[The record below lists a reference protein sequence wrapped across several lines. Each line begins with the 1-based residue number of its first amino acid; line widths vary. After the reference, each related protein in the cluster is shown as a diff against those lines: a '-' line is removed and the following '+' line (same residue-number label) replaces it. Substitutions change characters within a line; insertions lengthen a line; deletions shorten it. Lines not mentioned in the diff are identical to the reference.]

1 MKIFSLLLIITTFS
15 FFKSQTFDWQK
26 SFGGTNQDNHVNH
39 IQTPD
44 GNYIFTGYTLSNN
57 GDIAVN
63 YGLNDAFLAKIDATG
78 NYLWKKVYG
87 GNNDDVPLNII
98 NSNDNG
104 VVLVS
109 KSKSDSNTFSTNK
122 GNNDLWVTKLDAD
135 GNITWNVPIA
145 GSGNEEKAM
154 VISTLNGYIISLVTN
169 SSDFDF
175 AHTGAVSKDVW
186 IIKLDESGNTL
197 WKKRLQGS
205 LDDDISKLKKID
217 NNEFLVLANSLS
229 GDGDFSANAAPNINK
244 GFLLKFDTNGNLQL
258 NAKIESAD
266 IQQPNFAN
274 EVYLLNNE
282 YIIGGKEKS
291 VYTYNNYDYN
301 VFKALFYKISATGN
315 MMWRTNYIKQATPG
329 DNQVVFI
336 DRASDGNI
344 VFFGIEE
351 LNTYFVGYTWMIK
364 LDNSGNIINNSPL
377 TYGARLH
384 DLKKTDTGRFVLAAS
399 LYNLNVPPSTGAY
412 YYRMIFVN
420 PLATTQDV
428 SSTIKTQQVGLENYN
443 FSITNNN
450 KVILFLT
457 EFNAPSWS
465 NNRNV
470 FISSLPVPPVPIP
483 PVLSVNEA
491 NEAGNKI
498 YVYPNPATDFIKIS
512 EKMDTLVLYDVTGK
526 EIIKVKN
533 SNVVDLKNLSA
544 GTYILRAKNKQ
555 ADQSF
560 KIIKK

>member
-26 SFGGTNQDNHVNH
+26 SFGGTNYDQHVNH

-44 GNYIFTGYTLSNN
+44 GNYVFTGYTLSNN

-63 YGLNDAFLAKIDATG
+63 YGLNDVFLAKIDANG

-109 KSKSDSNTFSTNK
+109 RSKSDSNTFSSNK
-122 GNNDLWVTKLDAD
+122 GNNDLWVTKFDAD

-175 AHTGAVSKDVW
+175 AHAGAVSKDVW
-186 IIKLDESGNTL
+186 IIKLDESGNIL

-217 NNEFLVLANSLS
+217 NNEFLVLVNSLS

-244 GFLLKFDTNGNLQL
+244 GFLLRFDTNGNLQL

-274 EVYLLNNE
+274 DVYLLNNE
-282 YIIGGKEKS
+282 YFIGGKEKS

-412 YYRMIFVN
+412 YYRMIFVD

-465 NNRNV
+465 NNPNV
-470 FISSLPVPPVPIP
+470 FISSLPVPPVPI
-483 PVLSVNEA
+483 LSVNEA

-498 YVYPNPATDFIKIS
+498 YAYPNPATDFIKIS

-533 SNVVDLKNLSA
+533 SNVVDLTNLSA

>member
-1 MKIFSLLLIITTFS
+1 MKIFSLLLIITTLS

-26 SFGGTNQDNHVNH
+26 SFGGTNYDEHVNH

-44 GNYIFTGYTLSNN
+44 GNYVFTGYTLSNN

-63 YGLNDAFLAKIDATG
+63 YGLNDAFLAKIDANG

-122 GNNDLWVTKLDAD
+122 GNNDLWVTKFDAD

-175 AHTGAVSKDVW
+175 AHAGAVSKDVW
-186 IIKLDESGNTL
+186 IIKLDESGNIL

-217 NNEFLVLANSLS
+217 NNEFLVLVNSLS

-244 GFLLKFDTNGNLQL
+244 GFLLRFDTNGNLQL

-266 IQQPNFAN
+266 IQKPNFAN

-282 YIIGGKEKS
+282 YFIGGKEKS

-412 YYRMIFVN
+412 YYRMIFVD

-465 NNRNV
+465 NNPNV
-470 FISSLPVPPVPIP
+470 FISSLPVPPVPI
-483 PVLSVNEA
+483 LSVNEA
-491 NEAGNKI
+491 NEVGNKI
-498 YVYPNPATDFIKIS
+498 YAYPNPATDFIKIS

-533 SNVVDLKNLSA
+533 SNVVDLTNLSE

>member
-63 YGLNDAFLAKIDATG
+63 YGLNDAFLAKIDANG

-291 VYTYNNYDYN
+291 VYTYNNYDYK

>member
-63 YGLNDAFLAKIDATG
+63 YGLNDAFLAKIDANG

-122 GNNDLWVTKLDAD
+122 GNNDLWVTKFDAD

-217 NNEFLVLANSLS
+217 NNEFLVLVNSLS

-315 MMWRTNYIKQATPG
+315 MIWRTNYIKQATPG

-498 YVYPNPATDFIKIS
+498 FVYPNPATDFIKIS

-533 SNVVDLKNLSA
+533 SNVVDLKNLST
-544 GTYILRAKNKQ
+544 GTYILKATNKQ
-555 ADQSF
+555 ANQSF

>member
-26 SFGGTNQDNHVNH
+26 SFGGTNYDQHVNH

-44 GNYIFTGYTLSNN
+44 GNYVFTGYTLSNN

-63 YGLNDAFLAKIDATG
+63 YGLNDAFLAKIDANG

-109 KSKSDSNTFSTNK
+109 KSKSNSNTFSSNK

-175 AHTGAVSKDVW
+175 AHAGAVSKDVW
-186 IIKLDESGNTL
+186 IIKLDESGNIL

-217 NNEFLVLANSLS
+217 NNEFLVLVNSLS

-244 GFLLKFDTNGNLQL
+244 GFLLRFDTNGNLQL

-266 IQQPNFAN
+266 IQKPNLAYD
-274 EVYLLNNE
+274 VYLLNNE
-282 YIIGGKEKS
+282 YVIGGKEMS
-291 VYTYNNYDYN
+291 VITYNNYDYN
-301 VFKALFYKISATGN
+301 IFKALFYKMSATGN
-315 MMWRTNYIKQATPG
+315 MIWRTNYITPTYPG
-329 DNQVVFI
+329 NNEVAFI
-336 DRASDGNI
+336 EKASDDNL
-344 VFFGIEE
+344 VFFGME
-351 LNTYFVGYTWMIK
+351 LNNNMVGNTWMIK
-364 LDNSGNIINNSPL
+364 MSNSGTIIKNTPL
-377 TYGARLH
+377 AYARTMH
-384 DLKKTDTGRFVLAAS
+384 DLKKTSTDRFVLAVSYRNINIPALVGS
-399 LYNLNVPPSTGAY
+399 Y
-412 YYRMIFVN
+412 YFSFLFIS
-420 PLATTQDV
+420 PEGTTVDV
-428 SSTIKTQQVGLENYN
+428 FETIKSQQLIASNFS
-443 FSITNNN
+443 FSITGND
-450 KVILFLT
+450 KVVSFLT
-457 EFNAPSWS
+457 ESIPPVDSGNKA
-465 NNRNV
+465 NI

-512 EKMDTLVLYDVTGK
+512 EKMDILVLYDVTGK

-533 SNVVDLKNLSA
+533 SNIVDLKNISA
-544 GTYILRAKNKQ
+544 GTYILRAKNKK

>member
-1 MKIFSLLLIITTFS
+1 MKIFSLLLIITTLS

-26 SFGGTNQDNHVNH
+26 SFGGTNYDEHVNH

-44 GNYIFTGYTLSNN
+44 GNYVFTGYTLSNN

-63 YGLNDAFLAKIDATG
+63 YGLNDAFLAKIDANG

-109 KSKSDSNTFSTNK
+109 KSKSNSNTFSTNK
-122 GNNDLWVTKLDAD
+122 GNNDLWVTKFDAD

-175 AHTGAVSKDVW
+175 AHAGAVSKDVW
-186 IIKLDESGNTL
+186 IIKLDESGNIL

-217 NNEFLVLANSLS
+217 NNEFLVLVNSLS

-244 GFLLKFDTNGNLQL
+244 GFLLRFDTNGNLQL

-266 IQQPNFAN
+266 IQKPNLAYD
-274 EVYLLNNE
+274 VYLLNNE
-282 YIIGGKEKS
+282 YVIGGKEMS

-315 MMWRTNYIKQATPG
+315 MMWRTNYIKQSTPG

-412 YYRMIFVN
+412 YYRMIFVD

-465 NNRNV
+465 NNPNV
-470 FISSLPVPPVPIP
+470 FISSLPVPPVPI
-483 PVLSVNEA
+483 LSVNEA

-512 EKMDTLVLYDVTGK
+512 EKMDILVLFDVTGK

>member
-15 FFKSQTFDWQK
+15 FFKSQTFEWQK

-63 YGLNDAFLAKIDATG
+63 YGLNDAFLAKIDANG

-87 GNNDDVPLNII
+87 GNNDDIPLNII

-109 KSKSDSNTFSTNK
+109 KSKSNSNTFSSNK
-122 GNNDLWVTKLDAD
+122 GNNDLWVTKFDAD

-175 AHTGAVSKDVW
+175 AHAGAVSKDVW
-186 IIKLDESGNTL
+186 IIKLDESGNIL

-217 NNEFLVLANSLS
+217 NNEFLVLVNSLS

-244 GFLLKFDTNGNLQL
+244 GFLLRFDTNGNLQL

-412 YYRMIFVN
+412 YYRMIFVD

-465 NNRNV
+465 NNPNV
-470 FISSLPVPPVPIP
+470 FISSLPVPPVPI
-483 PVLSVNEA
+483 LSVNEA
-491 NEAGNKI
+491 NEVGNKI
-498 YVYPNPATDFIKIS
+498 YAYPNPATDFIKIS

-533 SNVVDLKNLSA
+533 SNVVDLTNLSE

>member
-44 GNYIFTGYTLSNN
+44 GNYVFTGYTLSNN

-63 YGLNDAFLAKIDATG
+63 YGLNDVFLAKIDADG

-104 VVLVS
+104 IVLVS
-109 KSKSDSNTFSTNK
+109 KSKSTSDTFSTNK
-122 GNNDLWVTKLDAD
+122 GNNDLWITKFDAD

-175 AHTGAVSKDVW
+175 AHAGAVSKDVW

-217 NNEFLVLANSLS
+217 NNEFLVLVNSLS

-244 GFLLKFDTNGNLQL
+244 GFLLRFDTNGNLQL

-266 IQQPNFAN
+266 SQQPNFASD
-274 EVYLLNNE
+274 VYLLNDE

-315 MMWRTNYIKQATPG
+315 MMWRTNYIKQAPPG

-351 LNTYFVGYTWMIK
+351 LSTYFVGYTWMIK

-384 DLKKTDTGRFVLAAS
+384 DLKKTNTDRFVLAAS

-465 NNRNV
+465 NNQNV
-470 FISSLPVPPVPIP
+470 FISSLPVPPVPI
-483 PVLSVNEA
+483 LSVNEA

-498 YVYPNPATDFIKIS
+498 FVYPNPATDFIKIS
-512 EKMDTLVLYDVTGK
+512 EKMDILVLYDVTGK

>member
-63 YGLNDAFLAKIDATG
+63 YGLNDAFLAKIDANG

-491 NEAGNKI
+491 SEAGNKI

>member
-1 MKIFSLLLIITTFS
+1 MKIFSLLLIITTLS

-26 SFGGTNQDNHVNH
+26 SFGGTNYDEHVNH

-44 GNYIFTGYTLSNN
+44 GNYVFTGYTLSNN

-63 YGLNDAFLAKIDATG
+63 YGLNDAFLAKIDANG

-109 KSKSDSNTFSTNK
+109 KSKSNSNTFSTNK

-175 AHTGAVSKDVW
+175 AHAGAVSKDVW
-186 IIKLDESGNTL
+186 IIKLDESGNIL

-217 NNEFLVLANSLS
+217 NNEFLVLVNSLS

-244 GFLLKFDTNGNLQL
+244 GFLLRFDTNGNLQL

-412 YYRMIFVN
+412 YYRMIFVD
-420 PLATTQDV
+420 PLATTQEV

-465 NNRNV
+465 NNPNV
-470 FISSLPVPPVPIP
+470 FISSLPVPPVPI
-483 PVLSVNEA
+483 LSVNEA
-491 NEAGNKI
+491 NEVGNKI
-498 YVYPNPATDFIKIS
+498 YAYPNPATDFIKIS

-533 SNVVDLKNLSA
+533 SNVVDLTNLSE

>member
-63 YGLNDAFLAKIDATG
+63 YGLNDAFLAKIDANG

-122 GNNDLWVTKLDAD
+122 GNNDLWVTKFDAD

-217 NNEFLVLANSLS
+217 NNEFLVLVNSLS

-315 MMWRTNYIKQATPG
+315 MMWRTNYIKQGTPG